1 LIPLILPGLPAPIV
15 TALCE
20 TLVGDCFQAGRAG
33 VRGVPSFDL
42 TDPRYDPQRYWR
54 GPTWLNTTWLV
65 TSGLAVHAKDA
76 LAQRLRDDMVALVA
90 NAGLREYF
98 NPQTG
103 SGHGT
108 TNFSWS
114 AALLLHVLASGSMG

>member
-1 LIPLILPGLPAPIV
+1 MLPSRQRFDAFDRIV
-15 TALCE
+15 A
-20 TLVGDCFQAGRAG
+20 
-33 VRGVPSFDL
+33 
-42 TDPRYDPQRYWR
+42 
-54 GPTWLNTTWLV
+54 
-65 TSGLAVHAKDA
+65 SGLAVHGKRA
-76 LAQRLRDDMVALVA
+76 LAQRLRDDLVALVA

-114 AALLLHVLASGSMG
+114 AALLIHVLAEGSMNAG

>member
-1 LIPLILPGLPAPIV
+1 MPI
-15 TALCE
+15 
-20 TLVGDCFQAGRAG
+20 
-33 VRGVPSFDL
+33 FDL

-54 GPTWLNTTWLV
+54 GPSWLNTTWLV
-65 TSGLAVHAKDA
+65 ASGLAVHGKRA
-76 LAQRLRDDMVALVA
+76 LAQRLRDDLVALVA

-114 AALLLHVLASGSMG
+114 AALLIHVLAEGSMDAG

>member
-1 LIPLILPGLPAPIV
+1 MA
-15 TALCE
+15 
-20 TLVGDCFQAGRAG
+20 R
-33 VRGVPSFDL
+33 R
-42 TDPRYDPQRYWR
+42 
-54 GPTWLNTTWLV
+54 WLNTTWLV
-65 TSGLAVHAKDA
+65 ASGLQIHGKDA
-76 LAQRLRDDMVALVA
+76 LARRLRDDMVALVG

-114 AALLLHVLASGSMG
+114 AALLIHVLADGWMA